1 MTPPRDSQPALPHR
15 NARLGEDASPN
26 TYMDDRIHSTPGDAA
41 NQAVSRPGA
50 NPSMAGLGGVPPA
63 SAGGSDDLSV
73 QQADT
78 VKTGEIS
85 PSSRNIAFSKVDEKA
100 GHAMVML
107 IDDQPIVAEA
117 VKRALASAPDID
129 FHYCTD
135 PEQALHAVIDTRATV
150 ILQDLVMPG
159 IDGLT
164 LVQRYRSRR
173 ETRDIPI
180 IVLSTKEEPQIKSAA
195 FAAGANDYLVK
206 LPDAIELIARI
217 RYHSRSYMN
226 LQQRDEAYRALRQ
239 SQQQLLETNLELQR
253 LTHSD
258 GLTGLSNRRYFDEYL
273 SAEWRRAVRE
283 RRAIGMLMIDVDH
296 FKSYNDTYGHVAG
309 DDVLKRVANVL
320 TQVGAGAADLPA
332 RFGGEEFAVILP
344 GTTPVGMRMM
354 AEKARL
360 LIEKLGVEHTG
371 SSTAPCV
378 TVSVGVAI
386 LDPSDGQP
394 PTMLIEAA
402 DAALYRAKRDG
413 RNRVR
418 T

>member
-1 MTPPRDSQPALPHR
+1 
-15 NARLGEDASPN
+15 
-26 TYMDDRIHSTPGDAA
+26 
-41 NQAVSRPGA
+41 
-50 NPSMAGLGGVPPA
+50 
-63 SAGGSDDLSV
+63 
-73 QQADT
+73 
-78 VKTGEIS
+78 
-85 PSSRNIAFSKVDEKA
+85 
-100 GHAMVML
+100 MVML

-117 VKRALASAPDID
+117 VKRALAAAPDID

-135 PEQALHAVIDTRATV
+135 PEQALRAVIDTRATV

-173 ETRDIPI
+173 ETREIPI

-273 SAEWRRAVRE
+273 AAEWRRAVRE
-283 RRAIGMLMIDVDH
+283 RRSIGMLMIDVDH

-309 DDVLKRVANVL
+309 DEVLKRVAHVL

-360 LIEKLGVEHTG
+360 LIEKLGVEHSG
-371 SSTAPCV
+371 SSTAQCV
-378 TVSVGVAI
+378 TVSVGVSI
-386 LDPSDGQP
+386 LDPMEGQP

>member
-1 MTPPRDSQPALPHR
+1 
-15 NARLGEDASPN
+15 
-26 TYMDDRIHSTPGDAA
+26 
-41 NQAVSRPGA
+41 
-50 NPSMAGLGGVPPA
+50 
-63 SAGGSDDLSV
+63 
-73 QQADT
+73 
-78 VKTGEIS
+78 
-85 PSSRNIAFSKVDEKA
+85 
-100 GHAMVML
+100 MVML

-135 PEQALHAVIDTRATV
+135 PEQALRAVIDTRATV

-173 ETRDIPI
+173 ETREIPI

-273 SAEWRRAVRE
+273 GAEWKRAVRE

-360 LIEKLGVEHTG
+360 LIEKLGVEHSG
-371 SSTAPCV
+371 SSTAQCV

-386 LDPSDGQP
+386 IEPEEGQP

>member
-1 MTPPRDSQPALPHR
+1 
-15 NARLGEDASPN
+15 
-26 TYMDDRIHSTPGDAA
+26 MDDRINSLPPTDPLPNEAESVLDDAE
-41 NQAVSRPGA
+41 N
-50 NPSMAGLGGVPPA
+50 
-63 SAGGSDDLSV
+63 
-73 QQADT
+73 
-78 VKTGEIS
+78 
-85 PSSRNIAFSKVDEKA
+85 EKR

-107 IDDQPIVAEA
+107 VDDQPIVAEA
-117 VKRALASAPDID
+117 IKRALSADAEID

-135 PEQALHAVIDTRATV
+135 PEMALEAVIDTRATV

-159 IDGLT
+159 VDGLT
-164 LVQRYRSRR
+164 LVRRYRARR

-180 IVLSTKEEPQIKSAA
+180 IVLSSKEEPQVKSAA

-217 RYHSRSYMN
+217 RYHSRSYLN

-273 SAEWRRAVRE
+273 GAEWRRAARE
-283 RRAIGMLMIDVDH
+283 GQAIGMLMIDVDY

-309 DDVLKRVANVL
+309 DEVLKQVATTL
-320 TQVGAGAADLPA
+320 TEVGGRASDLPA

-344 GTTPVGMRMM
+344 GATPVGMRLMG
-354 AEKARL
+354 EKARL
-360 LIEKLGVEHTG
+360 SIEQLAIPHRA
-371 SSTAPCV
+371 SSAAPVV

-386 LDPSDGQP
+386 LHPKADEP
-394 PTMLIEAA
+394 PTLLIETA
-402 DAALYRAKRDG
+402 DAALYRAKHDG

>member
-1 MTPPRDSQPALPHR
+1 
-15 NARLGEDASPN
+15 
-26 TYMDDRIHSTPGDAA
+26 MDERTHS
-41 NQAVSRPGA
+41 
-50 NPSMAGLGGVPPA
+50 PPA
-63 SAGGSDDLSV
+63 DAGTDDVSD
-73 QQADT
+73 
-78 VKTGEIS
+78 
-85 PSSRNIAFSKVDEKA
+85 FSGDGLPEARV
-100 GHAMVML
+100 HAMVML
-107 IDDQPIVAEA
+107 VDDQPIVAEA
-117 VKRALASAPDID
+117 IKRALASEPDID

-135 PEQALHAVIDTRATV
+135 PELALQAVIDTRATV

-164 LVQRYRSRR
+164 LVRRYRARR

-180 IVLSTKEEPQIKSAA
+180 IVLSTKEEPQVKSAA

-206 LPDAIELIARI
+206 LPDAIELVARI
-217 RYHSRSYMN
+217 CYHSRSYLS

-273 SAEWRRAVRE
+273 GAEWRRACRE
-283 RRAIGMLMIDVDH
+283 GKSIGMLMIDVDH

-309 DDVLKRVANVL
+309 DEVLKRVASTL
-320 TQVGAGAADLPA
+320 TDVGGRASDLPA

-344 GTTPVGMRMM
+344 SATPVGIRLM

-360 LIEKLGVEHTG
+360 SIENLAIPHAG
-371 SSTAPCV
+371 SSASSVV
-378 TVSVGVAI
+378 TVSIGVANVQPT
-386 LDPSDGQP
+386 DSDP

-418 T
+418 A